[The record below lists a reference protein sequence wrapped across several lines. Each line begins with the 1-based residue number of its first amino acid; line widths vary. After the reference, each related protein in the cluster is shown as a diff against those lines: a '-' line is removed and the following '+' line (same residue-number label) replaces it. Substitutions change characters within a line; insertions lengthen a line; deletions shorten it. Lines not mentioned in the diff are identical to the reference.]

1 MNDGG
6 GGGGQMGYG
15 GGNSGWGDLESK
27 REPSVWPDSGN
38 SGWGRPRNSVG
49 PPNGGMHR
57 SSPGWGPDDSSLDG
71 GSGWPSGI
79 KAVGGGGGHKKPAPT
94 NDMSMMWQQNKPYR
108 MLLEMGYR
116 KEDIETALRNS
127 NGSLEEAI
135 EVLNNAGRM
144 PQGRGDPMFGGH
156 NDTSS
161 LYPDSSR
168 RFPGPGQGMPPYPQ
182 DPGMVNNPGM
192 PSSFNSPNPMIQKM
206 LPSSGGLNPQSGSGA
221 LPPSSLSMPPI
232 SSTRPQ
238 QPSNTQPSA
247 QQLRMLVQQIQ
258 MAVQAGHLN
267 PQILNQPL
275 APQTLLLLNQLLQQ
289 IKTLQTLQQN
299 HTLAQTQKGM
309 SNSREL
315 LSISVNI
322 TKTKQHITNLQNQ
335 ISAQQAT
342 YLKSQNMGSGSAAAA
357 AAAAAGSLSG
367 SLPPSHLGGG
377 NAGSG
382 SGAEPSM
389 PDLFNE
395 LTLSG
400 SGNSGMSDNVGG
412 SRLSQWKLNTDN
424 LFSSKSGSGASGV
437 KNTSSPGLGFGGD
450 DTWGLSSNTTS
461 SGWPD
466 SKSGPAISNSSN
478 IPPSS
483 IAVSVGGAGSNTISS
498 SNANSEAL
506 NGIDTFGIPEFEPGK
521 PWKGPGLKNPDEDPT
536 LTPGSVAPTAIDL
549 MSKANHNSSTT
560 VENTLGLTSPTW
572 SLNNPTSDN
581 KPKDSW
587 GSANA
592 TSTLTAMGQD
602 LWGKSGR
609 TPPGLGGWP
618 STTSVSSNG
627 WSSGQNGSSAN
638 NNPGDQPTWLLLKN
652 LTPQIDGSTLK
663 TLCIQHGPLK
673 NFHLFLNNGIALVM
687 YASGREANK
696 AQKALNNCLLG
707 NTTIQAT
714 MTSEVEANSI
724 IQQLGG
730 GAAQQASRG
739 ATPSSASNNMS
750 LPKSTSS
757 SSDMWGNSMMPT
769 TSIYSAGTNSIWGAP
784 SVSGGEDGQR
794 NTPQLQ
800 PYLPGDLLGE
810 PNM

>member
-1 MNDGG
+1 MSHWKDMPNSNNQIRGPPGPAGPRLSGPPKDSSIWPRGPTSGWGNDSDQN
-6 GGGGQMGYG
+6 QMGYG
-15 GGNSGWGDLESK
+15 GSSSWGDLDAK
-27 REPSVWPDSGN
+27 REASVWPDSNN
-38 SGWGRPRNSVG
+38 SSSWGRPRNPVG
-49 PPNGGMHR
+49 PSNGGLHR
-57 SSPGWGPDDSSLDG
+57 SSPGWGAPDDNNMDG
-71 GSGWPSGI
+71 GNSGWPNSGGL
-79 KAVGGGGGHKKPAPT
+79 KAPGGPKKPTNAP
-94 NDMSMMWQQNKPYR
+94 NDLMWQQSKPYR
-108 MLLEMGYR
+108 MLAEMGYR

-127 NGSLEEAI
+127 NGSLEDAL

-144 PQGRGDPMFGGH
+144 PSNPGMFNSH
-156 NDTSS
+156 NDYS
-161 LYPDSSR
+161 DSGSR
-168 RFPGPGQGMPPYPQ
+168 RGFPTQNMPPYGPGGQGQ
-182 DPGMVNNPGM
+182 DPNLVNNSGL

-206 LPSSGGLNPQSGSGA
+206 LPGSSSA

-232 SSTRPQ
+232 SSTRPSG
-238 QPSNTQPSA
+238 QPGSQPSA

-289 IKTLQTLQQN
+289 IKTLQTLQLN
-299 HTLAQTQKGM
+299 HTQAQAQKGM

-342 YLKSQNMGSGSAAAA
+342 YLKSQNMGGSSS
-357 AAAAAGSLSG
+357 SLTG
-367 SLPPSHLGGG
+367 APPSHLT
-377 NAGSG
+377 SG
-382 SGAEPSM
+382 SEPSM

-400 SGNSGMSDNVGG
+400 STGNMSDNAGG
-412 SRLSQWKLNTDN
+412 SRLSQWKLNASDN
-424 LFSSKSGSGASGV
+424 LFNKGPANN
-437 KNTSSPGLGFGGD
+437 KSSPGLGFGGD
-450 DTWGLSSNTTS
+450 DTWGLSSNSTS

-466 SKSGPAISNSSN
+466 SKPNSGSVPTSASA
-478 IPPSS
+478 
-483 IAVSVGGAGSNTISS
+483 AVAAVNANT
-498 SNANSEAL
+498 SNANNDVL
-506 NGIDTFGIPEFEPGK
+506 NGIDAFGIPEFEPGK
-521 PWKGPGLKNPDEDPT
+521 PWKGTSLKNPDEDPT
-536 LTPGSVAPTAIDL
+536 LTPGSVAPSAIDL
-549 MSKANHNSSTT
+549 MSKTNHNSTGSSNLA
-560 VENTLGLTSPTW
+560 ENTLGLTSPTW
-572 SLNNPTSDN
+572 SFNNPTTSD

-587 GSANA
+587 GSTNS

-609 TPPGLGGWP
+609 TPPGMGWP
-618 STTSVSSNG
+618 STTSSSNG
-627 WSSGQNGSSAN
+627 WSSGQNGSN
-638 NNPGDQPTWLLLKN
+638 NNPDAPTWLLLKN

-714 MTSEVEANSI
+714 MTSEAEANSI

-730 GAAQQASRG
+730 GGGQSASRG
-739 ATPSSASNNMS
+739 ATPSSSNLAM
-750 LPKSTSS
+750 PKSTSS
-757 SSDMWGNSMMPT
+757 NDMWGNSMAPA
-769 TSIYSAGTNSIWGAP
+769 TSIYSSTGGNSIWGAP
-784 SVSGGEDGQR
+784 SVNSGILITNFR
-794 NTPQLQ
+794 NI
-800 PYLPGDLLGE
+800 GF
-810 PNM
+810 

>member
-1 MNDGG
+1 
-6 GGGGQMGYG
+6 MG
-15 GGNSGWGDLESK
+15 N
-27 REPSVWPDSGN
+27 
-38 SGWGRPRNSVG
+38 
-49 PPNGGMHR
+49 
-57 SSPGWGPDDSSLDG
+57 
-71 GSGWPSGI
+71 
-79 KAVGGGGGHKKPAPT
+79 
-94 NDMSMMWQQNKPYR
+94 MMWQQQNKQPYR
-108 MLLEMGYR
+108 MLMDLGYR

-127 NGSLEEAI
+127 NGTFDDAL

-144 PQGRGDPMFGGH
+144 PQRDPMFGGGH
-156 NDTSS
+156 ADSGG
-161 LYPDSSR
+161 LYQDSSR
-168 RFPGPGQGMPPYPQ
+168 RSGFPGPGPGMPPYPGQ
-182 DPGMVNNPGM
+182 DPSNSGLVNNSGLPG
-192 PSSFNSPNPMIQKM
+192 SFNSPNPMIQKM
-206 LPSSGGLNPQSGSGA
+206 LPSGGLNSQSSAQGSG

-238 QPSNTQPSA
+238 QPNTTQPSA

-289 IKTLQTLQQN
+289 IKALQTLQQN
-299 HTLAQTQKGM
+299 HTLAQAQKG
-309 SNSREL
+309 SREI

-342 YLKSQNMGSGSAAAA
+342 YLKSQNMGSGSS
-357 AAAAAGSLSG
+357 GLSG
-367 SLPPSHLGGG
+367 SMPSSHLGG
-377 NAGSG
+377 SG
-382 SGAEPSM
+382 ASAEPSM

-400 SGNSGMSDNVGG
+400 SGSNMADNNVGG
-412 SRLSQWKLNTDN
+412 SRLSQWKLNANDN
-424 LFSSKSGSGASGV
+424 LFGNKGNAP

-450 DTWGLSSNTTS
+450 DTWGLSSNSTS

-466 SKSGPAISNSSN
+466 NKGP
-478 IPPSS
+478 
-483 IAVSVGGAGSNTISS
+483 SS
-498 SNANSEAL
+498 SNANNDAL
-506 NGIDTFGIPEFEPGK
+506 NGIDAFGIPEFEPGK

-536 LTPGSVAPTAIDL
+536 LTPGSVAPSAIDL
-549 MSKANHNSSTT
+549 MSKTNHNSSTT
-560 VENTLGLTSPTW
+560 VENSLGLTSPTW
-572 SLNNPTSDN
+572 SFNNPTSSDN
-581 KPKDSW
+581 KPTKDSW
-587 GSANA
+587 STNS
-592 TSTLTAMGQD
+592 TSTLTPMGQD

-618 STTSVSSNG
+618 STSNAGSNG
-627 WSSGQNGSSAN
+627 WSSGQNGSSASVGG
-638 NNPGDQPTWLLLKN
+638 NPGMDQPTWLLLKN

-714 MTSEVEANSI
+714 MTSEAEANGF
-724 IQQLGG
+724 IQQ
-730 GAAQQASRG
+730 QQQSAASRG
-739 ATPSSASNNMS
+739 ATPSSTLSSM
-750 LPKSTSS
+750 PKSTAA
-757 SSDMWGNSMMPT
+757 DMWGMPA
-769 TSIYSAGTNSIWGAP
+769 TSIYSSGGSSSIWGAP
-784 SVSGGEDGQR
+784 VGSSDPEGSAGQR

-810 PNM
+810 SNM